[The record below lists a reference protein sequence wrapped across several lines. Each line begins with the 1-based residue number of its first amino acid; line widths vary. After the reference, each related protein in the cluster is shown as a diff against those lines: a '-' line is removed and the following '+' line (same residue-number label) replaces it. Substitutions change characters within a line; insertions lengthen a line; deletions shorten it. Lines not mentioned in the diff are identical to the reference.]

1 MNILVTGASGFVGD
15 PLVKDLAVMGH
26 TVVGVSRSISE
37 ISSAHGVKM
46 GVIGHIDGSTDWKPH
61 LNGVDVVIHLANR
74 AHVMDEQEKNPL
86 AVYQSVNTD
95 GTLRLASQAASCGVK
110 RFIFLS
116 SIKVNGESTLPGQ
129 PFRSDDPCMSQDPY
143 GLSKYQ
149 AELGL
154 RKISLETGL
163 EIVIIRPPLIYG
175 PGVKANFLKMMN
187 WLNKGIP
194 LPFGKIDN
202 LRSLVGLDNL
212 LDLIGTC
219 LTHPKAA
226 NQTLLVSDDHDLS
239 TTELLQS
246 ISFAM
251 KKPSHLVAIPQSI
264 LQMGLFLLGKRQ
276 IAERLC
282 SSLQLDIQP
291 TKELLSWKPPF
302 TVEQQLN
309 KTVEAYLVSK
319 KKFKNHLL
327 KC

>member
-15 PLVKDLAVMGH
+15 PLVKHLAAMGH
-26 TVVGVSRSISE
+26 TVLGVSRS
-37 ISSAHGVKM
+37 SSGVATSVHGVKM
-46 GVIGHIDGSTDWKPH
+46 AAIGHIDCSSDWRPF
-61 LNGVDVVIHLANR
+61 LNEVDVVIHLANR
-74 AHVMDEQEKNPL
+74 AHVMNEQERNPL

-110 RFIFLS
+110 RFIFIS

-129 PFRSDDPCMSQDPY
+129 PFKSDDSHIPQDPY

-149 AELGL
+149 AEVGL
-154 RKISLETGL
+154 RKISLETGM

-175 PGVKANFLKMMN
+175 PGVKANFLKMIS
-187 WLNKGIP
+187 WLDKGIP

-202 LRSLVGLDNL
+202 LRSLVGIDNL
-212 LDLIGTC
+212 LDLISTC

-246 ISFAM
+246 ISIAM

-264 LQMGLFLLGKRQ
+264 LKITLFLLGKRQ

-282 SSLQLDIQP
+282 SSLQLDIEP
-291 TKELLSWKPPF
+291 TKQLLNWHPPF
-302 TVEQQLN
+302 TVQQQLN
-309 KTVEAYLVSK
+309 KTVEAYLANK
-319 KKFKNHLL
+319 
-327 KC
+327 